1 MFEGNLSRRLSVKED
16 MHINRMS
23 NQPID
28 ALIDHFI
35 LDAASPEQLDGVAF
49 QLLCCA
55 RRARTHGSAKV
66 ARTYKDGWR
75 LATDMAAKARARL
88 AEMPTR
94 ESAPELFNPRSVG
107 RPGCLDSDLFLPFSV
122 RVNLAG
128 LPIEQV
134 VTGCYSAPLQ
144 DGAVYDIGR
153 GRFDRIWLTRRST
166 GHCSDMAIRKLR
178 GLRDLGRLIPVE
190 REAARQAA

>member
-1 MFEGNLSRRLSVKED
+1 MFEGHLSRRLSVKQD

-23 NQPID
+23 SQPID
-28 ALIDHFI
+28 AMIDHFI
-35 LDAASPEQLDGVAF
+35 LDAASPEQLDAVAF

-55 RRARTHGSAKV
+55 RRCKPHGSSKM

-88 AEMPTR
+88 GELPTR
-94 ESAPELFNPRSVG
+94 ESDPHLFNPRSVG
-107 RPGCLDSDLFLPFSV
+107 KPGCLDSDLFLPFSA

-134 VTGCYSAPLQ
+134 VTGCYSAPLV
-144 DGAVYDIGR
+144 DGATYDIGG
-153 GRFDRIWLTRRST
+153 GRFGKIWVTRRGT
-166 GHCSDMAIRKLR
+166 GHASEMAVQKLR
-178 GLRDLGRLIPVE
+178 GLRDLGRLVPVE